1 MRLQEELDELWF
13 KRKES
18 QRRIQEAWLE
28 QQAMM
33 DGIRNLPMGPL
44 QGDGNMFDAAA
55 IHMALSPSAFLMMPG
70 LF

>member
-28 QQAMM
+28 QQAVM
-33 DGIRNLPMGPL
+33 DGIRNLPMGSL

-55 IHMALSPSAFLMMPG
+55 MYTTSSPSAFLMMPR